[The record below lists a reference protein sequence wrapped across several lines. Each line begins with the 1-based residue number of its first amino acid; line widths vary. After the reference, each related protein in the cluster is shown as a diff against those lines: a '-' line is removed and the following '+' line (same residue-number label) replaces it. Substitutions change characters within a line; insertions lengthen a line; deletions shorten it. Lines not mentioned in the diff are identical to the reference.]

1 MLLVSYQVDDHSGE
15 WCFKDYQSGTKVD
28 QSVIEDIKF
37 AIAAEYESTPENVT
51 IKSITEQ

>member
-15 WCFKDYQSGTKVD
+15 WCFKDYQPGATVD
-28 QSVIEDIKF
+28 QSVIDDIKF
-37 AIAAEYESTPENVT
+37 AIAAEYESSPENVT